1 LLALFGEKVTTQF
14 MSQSVGWADNI
25 ILAVAP
31 LGILTAIVSA
41 IRVGGPSWL
50 KTIIG
55 RARENRAV
63 AESELM
69 SSTSH
74 EVCELWNGQEVVRV
88 MGAGPIREFIVLT
101 CEEST
106 VQEVQPKVAAATGAG
121 TPSQASPKHG
131 QSKKNDRMQPGQEV
145 AIMELRDAMGVYL
158 TKFGEFWK

>member
-1 LLALFGEKVTTQF
+1 LLALFGERVTTQF

-41 IRVGGPSWL
+41 VRVGGPSWL

-74 EVCELWNGQEVVRV
+74 EVCELWNGQQVVRV

-101 CEEST
+101 CEGST
-106 VQEVQPKVAAATGAG
+106 AQEVQPKVRTIAGPG
-121 TPSQASPKHG
+121 TPSHAGAKHG
-131 QSKKNDRMQPGQEV
+131 PSQENDGMQPGQEV
-145 AIMELRDAMGVYL
+145 AIRELRDAMGVYL
-158 TKFGEFWK
+158 TRFGET